1 MTTKTLDERIR
12 EQARDKHRAT
22 VNSALDHLRS
32 LLFSQGRYHGDD
44 NTGIKSPDGLSTDNG
59 VKFLRVDQ
67 MMTAIRDSVFTLTA
81 PDAEEVA
88 VAAFVQKV
96 ESLQEQIDS
105 LNIQQ

>member
-12 EQARDKHRAT
+12 EQARVKLREQIAAEFRPVFNRLGEVPDRYAT
-22 VNSALDHLRS
+22 LDMPTMPVGTKVRVN
-32 LLFSQGRYHGDD
+32 LFAHIEQ
-44 NTGIKSPDGLSTDNG
+44 
-59 VKFLRVDQ
+59 
-67 MMTAIRDSVFTLTA
+67 IRDIIIGTLIPA
-81 PDAEEVA
+81 AEEAA